1 MASVSARIRVEIEVE
16 VGKWD
21 GKATFDDLK
30 SKVESEGY
38 QIAKRM
44 FERRE
49 ILEPPTGWVIPG
61 TAKVL
66 FVMMSEE
73 R

>member
-1 MASVSARIRVEIEVE
+1 MASVSARIRVEIEIE

-21 GKATFDDLK
+21 GKATFDELQ
-30 SKVESEGY
+30 SQVSREGCE
-38 QIAKRM
+38 IARRI
-44 FERRE
+44 FENRPIKETPSGR
-49 ILEPPTGWVIPG
+49 VIPG

-66 FVMMSEE
+66 FVIMGED